1 MWPWAHAVFG
11 YCGYILARPRAIKHA
26 DRYALLAA
34 LFGSQFP
41 DAVDK
46 PLAWGLA
53 VIPSGRSLA
62 HSLLTAA
69 AVCALVYHV
78 AAVRGRRREIG
89 VAFAVG
95 YLSHLAGDALRPAL
109 EGSYAE
115 LGFLLWPLSPA
126 PAYDEP
132 VGVRAVL
139 AALAETEITGAFLV
153 QFGAAAVLGCLLLV
167 HFLRFASWGP
177 AEAETEREAEAE

>member
-11 YCGYILARPRAIKHA
+11 YAWYLLARPRAVKRA

-41 DAVDK
+41 DLVDK

-69 AVCALVYHV
+69 VVCAVVYYA
-78 AAVRGRRREIG
+78 AAVRGRRREVG
-89 VAFAVG
+89 LAFAVG
-95 YLSHLAGDALRPAL
+95 YLSHLAGDALAPAFG
-109 EGSYAE
+109 GSYAE

-132 VGVRAVL
+132 VGIRAVL
-139 AALAETEITGAFLV
+139 AALAETEFSAAFLV
-153 QFGAAAVLGCLLLV
+153 EFGAAAVLGCLLLV

-177 AEAETEREAEAE
+177 AEAEAEREAEAE